1 MQPDITAPGL
11 NILAAWTGGEAPTK
25 LAMDHR
31 VAQYTIESG
40 TSMSCPH
47 IAATAALLKAIHPS
61 WSSAAI
67 KSALMTT
74 GKYSNGCIL
83 NHFLWSSRVIQL
95 IDFCILYAYS
105 NTLHYQSSMAYNM
118 SSMSCCQS
126 FHFCAADSNKSP
138 SNHVFIFPQVCF
150 TYDTSKFLSSL
161 QPG

>member
-47 IAATAALLKAIHPS
+47 IAAAAALLKAIHPT

-83 NHFLWSSRVIQL
+83 NHFL
-95 IDFCILYAYS
+95 
-105 NTLHYQSSMAYNM
+105 
-118 SSMSCCQS
+118 
-126 FHFCAADSNKSP
+126 
-138 SNHVFIFPQVCF
+138 
-150 TYDTSKFLSSL
+150 
-161 QPG
+161 